1 MWSGPLLGSR
11 SIATVSQTTR
21 LNELCTLQLSHDVR
35 DQGRT
40 LCSSVSHE
48 PSVFVDRSVL
58 TAFRKAAAST
68 CLSSAPDCTWYID
81 ENQPPASDH
90 RAVFFPRRR
99 SRRCRRSAAISRS
112 GVRGRSLASSSKRSG
127 SPTAAVQR
135 MQSWL
140 HAAALAPRPGRI
152 AGLGLTHERTTAR
165 MDDPTRAFHKPSRH
179 AR

>member
-1 MWSGPLLGSR
+1 MWWGPLLGSR

-48 PSVFVDRSVL
+48 PSLFVDRSVL

-68 CLSSAPDCTWYID
+68 CHQPRTAHGLG

-99 SRRCRRSAAISRS
+99 SRRCRKSAAISRS